1 MDNQRHDGAPWAADC
16 SGSGPCAFGARPH
29 RHLRPT
35 SLVRP
40 HAHSTRLTPSGFS
53 GARLAVPSST
63 AQSSSLGGSSAE
75 SSGST
80 LAPSSASTE
89 SDAAA
94 VSESQSTETVSG
106 STRTHGAW
114 KWLGRMHASSRQ
126 PLGLQL
132 QSYASSTSG
141 KARATQRS
149 TDEIRGGIS
158 KRSTRSTLH
167 TCVPAEV
174 RGCAHLVFAA

>member
-16 SGSGPCAFGARPH
+16 SRSGPCAFWARPH

-114 KWLGRMHASSRQ
+114 KWLGRIHASSRQ

-132 QSYASSTSG
+132 QSYASPTSG

-149 TDEIRGGIS
+149 TDEIRGDIS
-158 KRSTRSTLH
+158 KRPTRSALH
-167 TCVPAEV
+167 VHA
-174 RGCAHLVFAA
+174 